1 MEIAYWLTD
10 YSVEAMVSSYK
21 ISKWWVIEN
30 ENDTT
35 GNTCTISLLST
46 VTIIM
51 VVLAFSVF
59 ILLFSFHTL
68 SIYYI
73 KNAILFKAGTYMLL
87 EIQNI
92 HFKKRV
98 ITFDMGRLCFKK
110 LNWLPNCDVVS
121 KSIPWQF
128 CRRLRFL
135 LNNYHEMKYLDHIWI
150 YTQTEYSYQNLFVL
164 FITMI

>member
-1 MEIAYWLTD
+1 M
-10 YSVEAMVSSYK
+10 
-21 ISKWWVIEN
+21 
-30 ENDTT
+30 
-35 GNTCTISLLST
+35 LST

-59 ILLFSFHTL
+59 ILLFSFNTL

-73 KNAILFKAGTYMLL
+73 KNAILFKAGTCMLL
-87 EIQNI
+87 LIQGI
-92 HFKKRV
+92 FISKKRF

-128 CRRLRFL
+128 CCCLRFL
-135 LNNYHEMKYLDHIWI
+135 LNNYHEIKYLDHILI
-150 YTQTEYSYQNLFVL
+150 YTQTEYAYQNLFVL